1 MWKPWCVWLTS
12 ILQLCIQQPV
22 TTCLKFQVCAL
33 HRKKNMAAPATIIP
47 HLIGIHRRQAFW
59 FNQTHQL
66 VVNNPQTK
74 LSINLGEVQSLVF
87 VAHGQVALRGTQCYG
102 FWAVTTPKGV
112 FAVKPKHWLVRHPN
126 SEATLGVLLQW
137 KAEGPRRSSKDAPF
151 AGKIVISHTVCIISH
166 T

>member
-22 TTCLKFQVCAL
+22 TTCLKFQVRTPL
-33 HRKKNMAAPATIIP
+33 KKKNMASVATIIP
-47 HLIGIHRRQAFW
+47 DLVGIHRKQAFW
-59 FNQTHQL
+59 FNQSREL
-66 VVNNPQTK
+66 VVNNRSTQ
-74 LSINLGEVQSLVF
+74 LALNLGVVQSLEF
-87 VAHGQVALRGTQCYG
+87 IKHGRVALRGTECYG

-112 FAVKPKHWLVRHPN
+112 FAVKPKHWIVNKPN
-126 SEATLGVLLQW
+126 SEATLGLLLQW
-137 KAEGPRRSSKDAPF
+137 KQAGKRRESKDAGF